1 MDVCCKIGKFDFC
14 FKVVVVVVEYF
25 VVIDG
30 VENGLKFFGYYLY
43 FKKGVFGEYI
53 IQVGEGVVD
62 ILF

>member
-1 MDVCCKIGKFDFC
+1 MDVCYKIGKFDFC

-43 FKKGVFGEYI
+43 FNKGVFGEYI
-53 IQVGEGVVD
+53 I
-62 ILF
+62 